1 MATKKQKKTKR
12 KKKTTITEKIIK
24 IVVLMFVFLFVIFSN
39 FDKAGQVGNLLKTI
53 NLMLFGSMGIYL
65 PILLFLYIVFV
76 ATDNNKKFRVYTLIG
91 IYIFIICIV
100 SLNIKNSL
108 LLVDNDFPT
117 YLRNELSNEMKIFS
131 FESEKFISGIFAGF
145 INYFLIK
152 YIGYSGSNLLY
163 ISIIV
168 ILSLLTFNIETLK
181 MTINIIFN
189 IIFFIPRVVFK
200 FLKEREE
207 DIEVANENE
216 KRLNELLDKRKKD
229 SSSVLD
235 DEESLI
241 KKKKNEKN
249 IVINDKNINKIKVL
263 SKNESLRFDKI
274 KADGKDIQ
282 SRFFKLTDKNKH
294 DNYNHSLDDNK
305 EIIFNKL
312 KEKSINEIIH
322 ETKASPS
329 DFFYTDN
336 LPKSDKVVEDIDNND
351 LNMEGIKIDD
361 YFTKDYKDTS
371 IENVANPSSEI
382 VNNKKQIDL
391 KPKFEYNKK
400 NIQKVAQE
408 VDEKIEKIENNNFQ
422 YKKSKKYKFPP
433 LSFLKKTGV
442 VEGEDKN
449 YLNNM
454 AKTLQKTLEQFGVG
468 AKVTNVTVGPT
479 ITRYEVMPDMG
490 VRVKRILEL
499 QDDIKLAIAA
509 TDIRIEAPIPGK
521 SAIGIEVPNK
531 KTNAVYLGD
540 IISSKEF
547 KDSKSKLSVAVGRD
561 ISGNIIICDLQDMP
575 HLLVAGATGSGK
587 SVCINSIIMSII
599 YKSSPEDV
607 KLIMVDPKVV
617 ELQVYNNI
625 PHLLVPVVT
634 DPKKAASA
642 LNWAVSEMM
651 RRYNLIVEKQLR
663 DIDSYNIYVD
673 NENNR
678 LGEDEE
684 KLEKLP
690 KIVIIIDEFA
700 DLMMVASKDV
710 EDAIFR
716 IAQLARACGIY
727 LVIATQRPSVNVIS
741 GSIKANVPGRI
752 AFAVS
757 SGVDSKTIID
767 SYGAEKLIGKG
778 DMLYYPTGMPKPLRV
793 QGCFVSDQEIKN
805 VVNFIKEPD
814 MNYDEDI
821 EDKINN
827 GLQQK
832 SSFDANNKNGN
843 DEYFVTAGKL
853 CIDAK
858 TASSGFL
865 QRKLQIGFNRASR
878 IIDQLEEAGVVSAQD
893 GKKPREVLL
902 TMEEFVENF
911 DRG

>member
-152 YIGYSGSNLLY
+152 YIGYFGSNLLY
-163 ISIIV
+163 ISIVV

-282 SRFFKLTDKNKH
+282 SRFFKLTDENKH

-336 LPKSDKVVEDIDNND
+336 LPKSDKVEKDIDNNNLD
-351 LNMEGIKIDD
+351 MEGIKIDD
-361 YFTKDYKDTS
+361 YFTKDYQDTS

-391 KPKFEYNKK
+391 KPNFEYNKK

-433 LSFLKKTGV
+433 LSLLKKTGV

-853 CIDAK
+853 CIEAK

>member
-24 IVVLMFVFLFVIFSN
+24 IVVLMFFFLFVIFSN
-39 FDKAGQVGNLLKTI
+39 FDKAGQIGNLLKTI

-108 LLVDNDFPT
+108 LLVDNDFLT
-117 YLRNELSNEMKIFS
+117 YLKNEVPNEIKIFS
-131 FESEKFISGIFAGF
+131 FESEKFISGIVAGF
-145 INYFLIK
+145 INYFLTK

-163 ISIIV
+163 ISIVV

-282 SRFFKLTDKNKH
+282 SRFFKLTDENKH

-336 LPKSDKVVEDIDNND
+336 LPKSDKVVEDIDNNNLD
-351 LNMEGIKIDD
+351 MEGIKIDD

-433 LSFLKKTGV
+433 LSLLKKTGV

-853 CIDAK
+853 CIEAK